1 MINYD
6 LLKNLIIKL
15 VKYLTSIFRRKIVLL
30 LIVFVVLLSC
40 EELIDVNLNN
50 VIPKVVIESLIT
62 NVDNPFVVKI
72 SKSQSFFNQSNF
84 TVVKSAVVQLEY
96 LAVKEKLI
104 EKNGGYYV
112 AARTKGVAGIV
123 YTLNITTAGEAFRAT
138 VELPQTVR
146 IDTVYFKPGIFRN
159 DSLNIIVEFQD
170 PVLTDNYYRI
180 KLYRNG
186 RYAVNDY
193 YLMTDTFLDGEKIV
207 APIYYRYFVPGDTV
221 IVELLNLERN
231 TWRYYKGISESIQ
244 QGVNSQA
251 PGNPPS
257 NFSGGALGIF
267 GAGGYSSSRVIVP
280 GATAKK

>member
-1 MINYD
+1 MKNCIN
-6 LLKNLIIKL
+6 KT
-15 VKYLTSIFRRKIVLL
+15 VKYLIPFIFRKIVLL
-30 LIVFVVLLSC
+30 PIIFVVLLSC

-50 VIPKVVIESLIT
+50 VISKVVIESLIT
-62 NVDNPFVVKI
+62 NSDNLFMVKI
-72 SKSQSFFNQSNF
+72 SKSQSFFNQNNF
-84 TVVKSAVVQLEY
+84 TEVKGAVVQLEY

-104 EKNGGYYV
+104 EKKGGYYV
-112 AARTKGVAGIV
+112 ASRTKRVAGTV
-123 YTLNITTAGEAFRAT
+123 YTLNITTAGELFKAT
-138 VELPQTVR
+138 VELPQAVP

-170 PVLTDNYYRI
+170 PALKDNYYRI

-221 IVELLNLERN
+221 VVELLNLERN

-267 GAGGYSSSRVIVP
+267 GAGGYSSRRVIVP

>member
-1 MINYD
+1 M
-6 LLKNLIIKL
+6 LPII
-15 VKYLTSIFRRKIVLL
+15 
-30 LIVFVVLLSC
+30 FVVLLSC

-62 NVDNPFVVKI
+62 NSDNLFMVKI

-84 TVVKSAVVQLEY
+84 TEVKSAVVQLEY
-96 LAVKEKLI
+96 LAIKEKLI
-104 EKNGGYYV
+104 EKKGGYYV
-112 AARTKGVAGIV
+112 ASRTKRVAGTV
-123 YTLNITTAGEAFRAT
+123 YTLNITTAGEVFKAT
-138 VELPQTVR
+138 VELPQSVP
-146 IDTVYFKPGIFRN
+146 IDTVYFKQGIFRN

-170 PVLTDNYYRI
+170 QALKGNYYRI

-193 YLMTDTFLDGEKIV
+193 YLITDTFLDGEKIV

-231 TWRYYKGISESIQ
+231 TWRYYKGISETIQ